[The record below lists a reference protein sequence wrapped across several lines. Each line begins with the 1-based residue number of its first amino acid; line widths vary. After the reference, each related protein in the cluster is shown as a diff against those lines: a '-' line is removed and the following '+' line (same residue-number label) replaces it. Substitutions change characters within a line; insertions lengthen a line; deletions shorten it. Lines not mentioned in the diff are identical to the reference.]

1 MSDLPTS
8 VLNPPNRLLLG
19 PGPSPVHPRI
29 YRAMSAPVLGYA
41 DPLFYEIMEDTK
53 ALLRYV
59 YNTENALTFPVS
71 GTGTA
76 GMETAI
82 ANAVEPGDEVIVGI
96 IGTFGQRL
104 QAIAERH
111 QAVIHAVEVPFG
123 TALSAEQIEAALKAH
138 PKTKVVMM
146 VHGETS
152 TGVLQPMD
160 DIAKVV
166 KAHGAYLI
174 LDTVTS
180 LSGAPVN
187 IDQWGVDFAYSG
199 TQKCL
204 NAPPGLSP
212 FTVSDRAE
220 AMVQAR
226 KTPVGV
232 WYLDIA
238 GVRQYWGTGRTY
250 YHTPPTTMIYALREA
265 LAVIAEEGL
274 ENRFARHALNAQAL
288 HAGLQAMGM
297 SLLVK
302 DAAIRLPSLTTVN
315 IPEGVD
321 DAKLRETMRDQL
333 NIDIAG
339 GQGLLAGK
347 IWRIGL
353 MGYGSSTANIMS
365 FLTTLHQALALQ
377 NHQTDLGSGLAAA
390 GAILGN

>member
-29 YRAMSAPVLGYA
+29 YRAMTAPVLGYA

-104 QAIAERH
+104 QSIAERH
-111 QAVIHAVEVPFG
+111 QAVIHTVEVPFG
-123 TALSAEQIEAALKAH
+123 TAIAAEQMEAALKAH

-274 ENRFARHALNAQAL
+274 ENRFARHARNAQAL
-288 HAGLQAMGM
+288 HAGLQAMGL

-353 MGYGSSTANIMS
+353 MGYGSSTANVLS

-377 NHQTDLGSGLAAA
+377 NHKSDLGAGLAAA
-390 GAILGN
+390 SAILGN